1 MKADLH
7 SHSIYSDGI
16 KTIKELIYHAKENKL
31 NILALTDHDSVL
43 GCKEFLSYNS
53 NDLLLIPGIELSCK
67 YKDERVHIVG
77 LFKNKYIPDEMY
89 EFSNTLLE
97 NRRNRGV
104 IMAQKINE
112 IYHTNIDIDLLVKE
126 NKTITRKNIVDHL
139 MKYCNLDYD
148 TASEY
153 VSEKSKA
160 YVSMERFSVKDGI
173 DFLHKNNCIC
183 IFAHPCL
190 IKDKN
195 KLNEILENDFDGI
208 EAKYAN
214 IKNDYEYFKN
224 IAINKNWLIS
234 AGSDY
239 HGDFS
244 HGDLG
249 DVSLNLEEAML
260 ILDKLNIKYD
270 N

>member
-7 SHSIYSDGI
+7 SHSIYSDGYS
-16 KTIKELIYHAKENKL
+16 TIADLVNHAKENKL

-53 NDLLLIPGIELSCK
+53 SDLLLLPGIELSCK
-67 YKDERVHIVG
+67 YEGETVHIVG

-97 NRRNRGV
+97 KRRNRGV
-104 IMAQKINE
+104 EMAKKINE
-112 IYHTNIDIDLLVKE
+112 IYHTNIDVERLVKE
-126 NKTITRKNIVDHL
+126 NKTITRKNIVNYL
-139 MKYCNLDYD
+139 TKYSNL
-148 TASEY
+148 SEEDIKFY
-153 VSEKSKA
+153 TSHDSKA
-160 YVSMERFSVKDGI
+160 YVSMKRFTVKEGL

-183 IFAHPCL
+183 ILAHPCL
-190 IKDKN
+190 IEDKN
-195 KLNEILENDFDGI
+195 KLKEILENDFDGI

-224 IAINKNWLIS
+224 IAIKKNWLIS

-239 HGDFS
+239 HGDKS

-249 DVSLNLEEAML
+249 SVSLDEKEAKL